1 MTNEFFEKQ
10 TFSLYSSSLQLNRQN
25 KEVIV
30 QAEAVKYFQHLNA
43 ELNDQLMIKE
53 SESMMVEF
61 QQKELR
67 DMNRQLKYDN
77 ERLTIEIKDIKAE
90 YAVERKVTAEKHQN
104 QVEDLEHSI
113 KLLKDQIEEIKKMYS
128 LESRVKD
135 EVIAKLNEE
144 KDSNKKMMRELATV
158 LKIPRLHLEW
168 MKKNGVDEFVAK
180 CKKIIET
187 HD

>member
-1 MTNEFFEKQ
+1 
-10 TFSLYSSSLQLNRQN
+10 
-25 KEVIV
+25 
-30 QAEAVKYFQHLNA
+30 
-43 ELNDQLMIKE
+43 
-53 SESMMVEF
+53 
-61 QQKELR
+61 
-67 DMNRQLKYDN
+67 MNRQLKYDN

-104 QVEDLEHSI
+104 QVQDLEHSI
-113 KLLKDQIEEIKKMYS
+113 KLLKDQIEELKKMYS

-158 LKIPRLHLEW
+158 LKIPRIHLEW
-168 MKKNGVDEFVAK
+168 MKKNGVDEFVEK

>member
-1 MTNEFFEKQ
+1 
-10 TFSLYSSSLQLNRQN
+10 
-25 KEVIV
+25 VIV

-90 YAVERKVTAEKHQN
+90 YAVERKVTAEKH
-104 QVEDLEHSI
+104 
-113 KLLKDQIEEIKKMYS
+113 
-128 LESRVKD
+128 
-135 EVIAKLNEE
+135 
-144 KDSNKKMMRELATV
+144 
-158 LKIPRLHLEW
+158 
-168 MKKNGVDEFVAK
+168 
-180 CKKIIET
+180 
-187 HD
+187 